1 MNITDRIYN
10 ITNTLSR
17 TSLYK
22 SFIGL
27 LQRMTDTGDKAY
39 AELEDIKVEMAK
51 TNELLEEIRK
61 ALTMG
66 RWKR

>member
-1 MNITDRIYN
+1 MNITDRIFN
-10 ITNTLSR
+10 ITSVLSR

-27 LQRMTDTGDKAY
+27 LQRMTDTGDKSY
-39 AELEDIKVEMAK
+39 ADLEDLKVEMPK
-51 TNELLEEIRK
+51 PTELLEEILNNMR
-61 ALTMG
+61 TG

>member
-1 MNITDRIYN
+1 MNITDRIFN
-10 ITNTLSR
+10 ITSVLSR

-39 AELEDIKVEMAK
+39 AELEDIKVEMTK
-51 TNELLEEIRK
+51 TNELLEEILNNMR
-61 ALTMG
+61 TG

>member
-1 MNITDRIYN
+1 MNIKDRMHN
-10 ITNTLSR
+10 ITNALSR

-27 LQRMTDTGDKAY
+27 LQRMTDTGDKSY
-39 AELEDIKVEMAK
+39 AELEDIKVEMTK
-51 TNELLEEIRK
+51 TNELLEEILNNMR
-61 ALTMG
+61 TG

>member
-1 MNITDRIYN
+1 MNISDRIYN
-10 ITNTLSR
+10 VTNILSR

-51 TNELLEEIRK
+51 TNELLEEILNKMRV
-61 ALTMG
+61 G
-66 RWKR
+66 RWK

>member
-1 MNITDRIYN
+1 VNISDRIYN
-10 ITNTLSR
+10 VTNILSR

-51 TNELLEEIRK
+51 TNELLEEILNKMRV
-61 ALTMG
+61 G
-66 RWKR
+66 RWK

>member
-1 MNITDRIYN
+1 MNITDRIFN
-10 ITNTLSR
+10 ITSVLSR

-27 LQRMTDTGDKAY
+27 LQRMTDTGDKSY
-39 AELEDIKVEMAK
+39 AELEDIKVDMTK
-51 TNELLEEIRK
+51 TNELLEEIVNNMS
-61 ALTMG
+61 TG